1 MFEKRLNKALKQ
13 DFKSEKEIVDYFRKE
28 ASKNYSD
35 SKTHDLQCI
44 CEYLLF
50 RFKNGGINIS
60 FSEYQELQFKEMWG
74 V

>member
-13 DFKSEKEIVDYFRKE
+13 NFKDEMEIVNYFRKE
-28 ASKNYSD
+28 CSKNYSD
-35 SKTHDLQCI
+35 SKAHDLQCI

-60 FSEYQELQFKEMWG
+60 FTEYQELQFKEIWR
-74 V
+74 